1 MTVWGRRVGSF
12 DSFFARAALG
22 KPFCAVVLIVLV
34 TPFCEGV
41 NFALAG
47 SDAPHPAGSTD
58 RRHFVVARLVAH
70 LHVPLGILAL
80 STGKRVSIAVE
91 IEKAGLPSLLLTEKR
106 GKLSKKVAQR
116 GCSSLS

>member
-1 MTVWGRRVGSF
+1 MAVWGRRVGSF

-22 KPFCAVVLIVLV
+22 K
-34 TPFCEGV
+34 PFCEGV